1 MVISGGSP
9 ETRGSQAPRPA
20 PDQQIRPLRESRET
34 HRLLEDVVR
43 GQGRGVGWGRQVP
56 QDGGGWDGRRVDHP
70 ATLVAHSRSV
80 ALPHAV
86 HHLMVFG

>member
-20 PDQQIRPLRESRET
+20 PDQPICPRVT

-43 GQGRGVGWGRQVP
+43 RQGRGIGGGHQVP
-56 QDGGGWDGRRVDHP
+56 QDGGGGDRRRVDHP
-70 ATLVAHSRSV
+70 TCCCSLSVDSSR
-80 ALPHAV
+80 AV
-86 HHLMVFG
+86 HHLIVVT